1 MSQKEG
7 YEIPNETL
15 LREKTKNYS
24 PSTNTTTL
32 LSQDEIYSILRSMS
46 DDKKEKFIERR
57 FHFTLR
63 VGIRTIHAFVYIQE
77 CFLIECQS

>member
-1 MSQKEG
+1 
-7 YEIPNETL
+7 
-15 LREKTKNYS
+15 
-24 PSTNTTTL
+24 
-32 LSQDEIYSILRSMS
+32 MS